1 MLELQSKVLFNP
13 LGDDSSFNK
22 RVVNG
27 NPSNLTNYENI
38 KYQWAFTL
46 YENMYNAHWIPD
58 KIPMGEDKLCYKT
71 LEKVEKE
78 CYDKII
84 SYLVFL
90 DSVQCLS
97 LPYFFSYISASEIN
111 DCLTM
116 QTNQELNH
124 KKSYKYIIDSVIDKE
139 NRSLIYDYW
148 KECPELE
155 KRNSIIADAFQ
166 EFRNNPNLDT
176 FRNAVI
182 NTYILE
188 GLFFWIGF
196 NFFYLLESKH
206 KMINTANQIRY
217 IQKDEMLHCVIFEN
231 LIKTLKEEKAV
242 NFNEEI
248 VHSIFDSAVQEE
260 IKWNVYLFDDQVLG
274 FNKDSIDVYVKNL
287 ANRRLKK
294 IGFSPLYLDE
304 KYKNNPFKHLEDR
317 GYNEKEGIEKSNY
330 FEKTVTEYSQSSVF
344 SSDQWNDI

>member
-1 MLELQSKVLFNP
+1 MLLLKAKQLFNP
-13 LGDDSSFNK
+13 EGDDSAFAK

-27 NPSNLTNYENI
+27 NPSNLTNYENV
-38 KYQWAFTL
+38 KYSWALNL
-46 YENMYNAHWIPD
+46 YDRMYNSHWIPD
-58 KIPMGEDKLCYKT
+58 KIPMGEDKLSYKN
-71 LEKVEKE
+71 LEKVEKD
-78 CYDKII
+78 CYDKIL

-139 NRSLIYDYW
+139 NRNLIYDYW

-155 KRNSIIADAFQ
+155 KRNSLIANAFQ
-166 EFRNNPNLDT
+166 RFRDNPNLES
-176 FRNAVI
+176 FRDAVI

-217 IQKDEMLHCVIFEN
+217 IQKDEGLHCVIFEN
-231 LIKTLKEEKAV
+231 LIKTLKQESDVSFSEK
-242 NFNEEI
+242 I
-248 VHSIFDSAVQEE
+248 VHSIFDKAVQEE
-260 IKWNVYLFDDQVLG
+260 IKWNVYLFDNQILG
-274 FNKDSIDVYVKNL
+274 FNEYSIDVYVKNL

-294 IGFSPLYLDE
+294 IGFAPLYTDP
-304 KYKNNPFKHLEDR
+304 KYQNNPFKHLEDR

-344 SSDQWNDI
+344 SSSQWDEV